1 MNRAPFGGPRPVNN
15 FMGGGGGMGGPPH
28 NNPSSHLSIGTS
40 TNSQDPAAKAS
51 RVFIGNLNPLHA
63 DRQQIFEI
71 FREYG
76 TITGIS
82 LHKGYGFVQF
92 TSELEARAAVEAEH
106 GRRLGVHNPQHLDL
120 RVASE
125 PDESR
130 PVGFKR
136 AFGEFA
142 NYEFYDPALLPA
154 QPSAAKRRRF
164 HDASMDDERSGDE
177 PPAWICAMCKHV
189 EVSPW
194 ELMKHAAAVHQVLIY
209 DLKAGGGSKAP
220 SGNGTM

>member
-1 MNRAPFGGPRPVNN
+1 MRHTLRRSAVPTKEVLVVPLKN
-15 FMGGGGGMGGPPH
+15 
-28 NNPSSHLSIGTS
+28 SSHQLLK
-40 TNSQDPAAKAS
+40 P
-51 RVFIGNLNPLHA
+51 GNVLNTCIETWFPLHA